1 MPKRNMGYYRAQR
14 KKAINRKK
22 RIIRD
27 QHNYWNVRFD
37 GELSK
42 GKIHCSCPL
51 CRRKSYDY
59 AKMQDI
65 RNNASAISSL
75 IDVEMDIDIAKYQS
89 KLINKN
95 KGLDF

>member
-1 MPKRNMGYYRAQR
+1 MGYYRAQR
-14 KKAINRKK
+14 EKAINRKK
-22 RIIRD
+22 RIIKD

-75 IDVEMDIDIAKYQS
+75 IDVEMDLDVAKYQS

-95 KGLDF
+95 KGLGF

>member
-1 MPKRNMGYYRAQR
+1 MGYYRAQR

>member
-1 MPKRNMGYYRAQR
+1 MGYYRAQR
-14 KKAINRKK
+14 EKAINRKK
-22 RIIRD
+22 RIIKD

-75 IDVEMDIDIAKYQS
+75 IDVEMDIDVAKYQS
-89 KLINKN
+89 KLTNKN